1 MVELIN
7 MDNLAKKKIE
17 EISSSGQVVAEM
29 DKTKHD
35 IFPVSL
41 DPDGGK
47 SLQKFIQDEDP
58 QRVIEIG
65 LGYGFSALNVFAAKD
80 LSKKSDFR
88 FITIDPNQESRFSNV
103 GLQLLREIDVF
114 EYVEFHNDSSELV
127 LPRLIMTKEKADFAV
142 VDGNH
147 RFEHVFVDLFF
158 LGRILK
164 PGSLIFLDDMQLL
177 GIKKAVS
184 FFVKNLEWKIEKEA
198 HSSKYHKWA
207 VLRTRPEALERSYDS
222 FTDF

>member
-1 MVELIN
+1 MPSPA
-7 MDNLAKKKIE
+7 DNFCYKYLT
-17 EISSSGQVVAEM
+17 SSSGTVDMAIDGTTPVAF
-29 DKTKHD
+29 THTV
-35 IFPVSL
+35 PAGL
-41 DPDGGK
+41 DLHL
-47 SLQKFIQDEDP
+47 S
-58 QRVIEIG
+58 R
-65 LGYGFSALNVFAAKD
+65 LNFA
-80 LSKKSDFR
+80 
-88 FITIDPNQESRFSNV
+88 I
-103 GLQLLREIDVF
+103 
-114 EYVEFHNDSSELV
+114 
-127 LPRLIMTKEKADFAV
+127 